1 MQGREATYAAKSWCK
16 TPEIIMEAAERLR
29 GVQIENRPA
38 VELIRRFNY
47 PNVLIYADPPYLL
60 STRQRRKQYRH
71 EKTDHDHVELLEA
84 LKAHKGPAIISGYD
98 SDLYNQELKGWYKD
112 GRTSFTQTASRRKE
126 IIWMNFE
133 PVGQMDIFREGTG

>member
-1 MQGREATYAAKSWCK
+1 
-16 TPEIIMEAAERLR
+16 MEAAERLR

-71 EKTDHDHVELLEA
+71 EMTDDDHMELLEA

-98 SDLYNQELKGWYKD
+98 SDLYNRELKGWYKD